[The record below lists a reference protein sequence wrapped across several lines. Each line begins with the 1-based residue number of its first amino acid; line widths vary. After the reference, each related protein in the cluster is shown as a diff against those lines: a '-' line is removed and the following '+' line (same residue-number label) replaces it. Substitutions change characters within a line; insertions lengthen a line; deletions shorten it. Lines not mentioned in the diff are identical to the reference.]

1 MRLIK
6 LGVLSSEDDMVKQ
19 LLSESQQD
27 YLKIVLDLIN
37 EKKVARTKEIAHRKG
52 VSMPSVTEAMQKLSQ
67 ENYVQYSAR
76 EFIELTPKGE
86 EAAHRLTSKYAFL
99 KHFLVDV
106 LGIQDEIADKDAC
119 KLEHH
124 LEKSTLDRFIL
135 LYQFLTECQKNDKRT
150 INLFRECIDAAE
162 GDYYRD
168 PACKSCFVASN
179 FPHTYGEKTIH
190 TLLSKLNRGQKGRVI
205 MLGPDSEIRLSL
217 IDKGLLP
224 GSEFHVEENGDVN
237 RPFVVQTDG
246 CLIELD
252 EAAAK
257 MIEVAIEQPE

>member
-1 MRLIK
+1 MA
-6 LGVLSSEDDMVKQ
+6 MQ

-67 ENYVQYSAR
+67 EDYVQYSVR

-86 EAAHRLTSKYAFL
+86 EVALRLTSKYAFL

-106 LGIQDEIADKDAC
+106 LGIKDEIADKDAC

-124 LEKSTLDRFIL
+124 LDKSTLDRFIL

-150 INLFRECIDAAE
+150 INLFRECINAAE
-162 GDYYRD
+162 SDYYCD
-168 PACKSCFVASN
+168 PACKSCFVSSN
-179 FPHTYGEKTIH
+179 FPHRDSKKTVH
-190 TLLSKLNRGQKGRVI
+190 TLLSKLKRGQKGRVI

-224 GSEFHVEENGDVN
+224 GSLFHVEEAGDAGS
-237 RPFVVQTDG
+237 PFVIQTDG
-246 CLIELD
+246 CLIKLD
-252 EAAAK
+252 DAAAK
-257 MIEVAIEQPE
+257 MIEVAIDQPE

>member
-1 MRLIK
+1 
-6 LGVLSSEDDMVKQ
+6 MVKQ

-37 EKKVARTKEIAHRKG
+37 EKKVARIKEIAHRKG

-67 ENYVQYSAR
+67 EDYVQYSAR

-86 EAAHRLTSKYAFL
+86 KAAHRLTSKYAFL

-119 KLEHH
+119 KLEHY
-124 LEKSTLDRFIL
+124 LDKSTLDRFIL
-135 LYQFLTECQKNDKRT
+135 LYQFLNECKKNDKRT

-168 PACKSCFVASN
+168 PACKSCFVSGN
-179 FPHTYGEKTIH
+179 FPHRDSKKTVH

-205 MLGPDSEIRLSL
+205 MLGPDAEIRHSI

-224 GSEFHVEENGDVN
+224 SSEFHVEEIGDAGK
-237 RPFVVQTDG
+237 PFVVQTDG

-257 MIEVAIEQPE
+257 MIEVAIDQPE